1 MATSKTRTVGRE
13 KPGPWKT
20 WTMKILNYE
29 KLGKQLDPAKILEDY
44 GIVY

>member
-1 MATSKTRTVGRE
+1 MATFKTRTVGRE

-20 WTMKILNYE
+20 WTLKILNYE